1 MGRRGIS
8 GVILLLQL
16 SVAVAVFGLVTGK
29 KKPKCPIS
37 RSYFDSLDMSGL
49 KINCGKGEFFRG
61 RGIID

>member
-8 GVILLLQL
+8 DVILLLQL
-16 SVAVAVFGLVTGK
+16 SVAVSVFCLVTGK
-29 KKPKCPIS
+29 KKPNCPIS

-49 KINCGKGEFFRG
+49 KINCGKGEFLRG